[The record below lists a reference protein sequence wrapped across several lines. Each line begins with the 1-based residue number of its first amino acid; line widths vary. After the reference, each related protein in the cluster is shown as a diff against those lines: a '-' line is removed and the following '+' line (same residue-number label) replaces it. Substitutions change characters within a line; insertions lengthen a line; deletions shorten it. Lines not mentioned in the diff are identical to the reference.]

1 MKKSKIYYLLFWVIG
16 LVMAE
21 LWRYLLKNSNIP
33 EFYKWLSGIVII
45 ILVFFTIN
53 KVKRLNNTNKDNW
66 T

>member
-1 MKKSKIYYLLFWVIG
+1 MKKSKIYYLSLWVIG

-45 ILVFFTIN
+45 ILVFCTIN
-53 KVKRLNNTNKDNW
+53 KVKRLNNTNKDNI
-66 T
+66 